1 MSDSTFLYIVE
12 IIGTFAF
19 AISGIRMAARKRFD
33 LFGAYVVG
41 LVTAIGGGTLRDLLL
56 DVDPFWMEDSIYLI
70 VTAAALL
77 LVIVLRKN
85 ILRFENTFFIF
96 DTIGLALFVVVGI
109 QKSII
114 NVEDCPF
121 WVAIIMGTLTGAFGG
136 ILRDILV
143 NEEPLIFRKDIY
155 ASACIFGGIVYWFS
169 FSIGVNDIVT
179 QILAATGVIATR
191 IMAVK
196 FKWTLPTLKSED
208 DL

>member
-41 LVTAIGGGTLRDLLL
+41 LVTAIGGGTLRDVLL
-56 DVDPFWMEDSIYLI
+56 DVTPFWMDDSIYLI
-70 VTAAALL
+70 VTAVALL
-77 LVIVLRKN
+77 LVIILRKN
-85 ILRFENTFFIF
+85 MLRFENTFFIF

-109 QKSII
+109 QKSI
-114 NVEDCPF
+114 VLGFPF
-121 WVAIIMGTLTGAFGG
+121 WVAVIMGTLTGAFGG

-155 ASACIFGGIVYWFS
+155 ASACIFGGIVYWIAFLM
-169 FSIGVNDIVT
+169 GVNGIIT
-179 QILAATGVIATR
+179 QILAAIGVITTR
-191 IMAVK
+191 IMAVR
-196 FKWTLPTLKSED
+196 FKWTLPNLKSED

>member
-1 MSDSTFLYIVE
+1 MSNSTFLYIVE

-56 DVDPFWMEDSIYLI
+56 DVTPFWMSDSIYLI
-70 VTAAALL
+70 ITAAALL
-77 LVIVLRKN
+77 LVIILQKN

-109 QKSII
+109 QKSIAL
-114 NVEDCPF
+114 DFPF

-155 ASACIFGGIVYWFS
+155 ASACIFGGIVYWVS
-169 FSIGVNDIVT
+169 FRMGVNDIIT
-179 QILAATGVIATR
+179 QIIATR
-191 IMAVK
+191 IMAVRY
-196 FKWTLPTLKSED
+196 KWTLPTLKSEE

>member
-1 MSDSTFLYIVE
+1 MSNSTFLYIVE

-56 DVDPFWMEDSIYLI
+56 DVTPFWMSDFIYLI
-70 VTAAALL
+70 ITAAALL
-77 LVIVLRKN
+77 LVIILRKN

-109 QKSII
+109 QKSIAL
-114 NVEDCPF
+114 DYPF

-155 ASACIFGGIVYWFS
+155 ASACIFGGVVYWVS
-169 FSIGVNDIVT
+169 FRMGINDIVT
-179 QILAATGVIATR
+179 QTLAAGGVIATR
-191 IMAVK
+191 IMAVR

>member
-56 DVDPFWMEDSIYLI
+56 DVTPFWMDDSIYLI
-70 VTAAALL
+70 VTAVALL
-77 LVIVLRKN
+77 LVIILRKN
-85 ILRFENTFFIF
+85 MLRFENTFFIF

-109 QKSII
+109 QKSI
-114 NVEDCPF
+114 VLGFPF
-121 WVAIIMGTLTGAFGG
+121 WVAVIMGTLTGAFGG

-155 ASACIFGGIVYWFS
+155 ASACIFGGIVYWVS
-169 FSIGVNDIVT
+169 FRMGVNGILT

-191 IMAVK
+191 IMAVR
-196 FKWTLPTLKSED
+196 FKWTLPNLKSED

>member
-56 DVDPFWMEDSIYLI
+56 DVTPFWMDDSIYLI
-70 VTAAALL
+70 VTAVALL
-77 LVIVLRKN
+77 LVIILRKN
-85 ILRFENTFFIF
+85 MLRFENTFFIF

-109 QKSII
+109 QKSI
-114 NVEDCPF
+114 VLGFPF
-121 WVAIIMGTLTGAFGG
+121 WVAVIMGTLTGAFGG

-155 ASACIFGGIVYWFS
+155 ASACIFGGIVYWVS
-169 FSIGVNDIVT
+169 FRMGVNGILT
-179 QILAATGVIATR
+179 QIPAATGVIATR
-191 IMAVK
+191 IMAVR
-196 FKWTLPTLKSED
+196 FKWTLPNLKSED

>member
-1 MSDSTFLYIVE
+1 MSNSTFLYIVE

-56 DVDPFWMEDSIYLI
+56 DVTPFWMGDSIYLI
-70 VTAAALL
+70 VTAVALL

-109 QKSII
+109 QKSH
-114 NVEDCPF
+114 DLGFPF
-121 WVAIIMGTLTGAFGG
+121 WVAVIMGTLTGAFGG

-155 ASACIFGGIVYWFS
+155 ASACIFGGIVYWI
-169 FSIGVNDIVT
+169 SIRMGVNDIVT
-179 QILAATGVIATR
+179 QILAAAGVIATR
-191 IMAVK
+191 IMAVR
-196 FKWTLPTLKSED
+196 FKWTLPTLKSEE

>member
-1 MSDSTFLYIVE
+1 MSNSTFLYIVE

-41 LVTAIGGGTLRDLLL
+41 LVTAIGGGTLRDVLL
-56 DVDPFWMEDSIYLI
+56 DVTPFWMSDSIYLI
-70 VTAAALL
+70 ITAVALL

-109 QKSII
+109 QKSI
-114 NVEDCPF
+114 VLGFPF
-121 WVAIIMGTLTGAFGG
+121 WVAVIMGTLTGAFGG

-155 ASACIFGGIVYWFS
+155 ASACIFGGVVYWVS
-169 FSIGVNDIVT
+169 FRMGVNDILT
-179 QILAATGVIATR
+179 QILAAAGVIATR
-191 IMAVK
+191 IMAVR
-196 FKWTLPTLKSED
+196 FKWTLPTLKSEE

>member
-1 MSDSTFLYIVE
+1 MSNSTFLYIVE

-41 LVTAIGGGTLRDLLL
+41 LVTAIGGGTLRDVLL
-56 DVDPFWMEDSIYLI
+56 DVTPFWMNDSIYLI
-70 VTAAALL
+70 ITAVALL

-109 QKSII
+109 QKSI
-114 NVEDCPF
+114 VLGFPF
-121 WVAIIMGTLTGAFGG
+121 WVAVIMGTLTGAFGG

-155 ASACIFGGIVYWFS
+155 ASACIFGGVVYWVS
-169 FSIGVNDIVT
+169 FRMGVNDILT
-179 QILAATGVIATR
+179 QILAAAGVIATR
-191 IMAVK
+191 IMAVR
-196 FKWTLPTLKSED
+196 FKWTLPTLKSEE

>member
-1 MSDSTFLYIVE
+1 MSNSSFVYIVE
-12 IIGTFAF
+12 LIGTLAF

-41 LVTAIGGGTLRDLLL
+41 LVTAIGGGTLRDLML
-56 DVDPFWMEDSIYLI
+56 DVTPFWMKDSIYLI

-77 LVIVLRKN
+77 LVILLRKN

-96 DTIGLALFVVVGI
+96 DTIGLALFVVVGM
-109 QKSII
+109 QKTLAL
-114 NVEDCPF
+114 DYPF

-155 ASACIFGGIVYWFS
+155 ASACIFGGIVYWIAYCF
-169 FSIGVNDIVT
+169 GVNDIVT
-179 QILAATGVIATR
+179 QILAAAGVITMR
-191 IMAVK
+191 IMAVR
-196 FKWTLPTLKSED
+196 FKWTLPTLKSEED
-208 DL
+208 I

>member
-1 MSDSTFLYIVE
+1 MSNSTFLYIVE

-56 DVDPFWMEDSIYLI
+56 DVTPFWMDDSIYLI
-70 VTAAALL
+70 VTAVALL

-109 QKSII
+109 QKSI
-114 NVEDCPF
+114 VLGFPF
-121 WVAIIMGTLTGAFGG
+121 WVAVIMGTLTGAFGG

-155 ASACIFGGIVYWFS
+155 ASACIFGGIVYWIS
-169 FSIGVNDIVT
+169 F
-179 QILAATGVIATR
+179 R
-191 IMAVK
+191 M
-196 FKWTLPTLKSED
+196 
-208 DL
+208 

>member
-33 LFGAYVVG
+33 LFGAYVVC
-41 LVTAIGGGTLRDLLL
+41 LVTAIGGGTLRDVLL
-56 DVDPFWMEDSIYLI
+56 DVTPFWMDDSIYLI
-70 VTAAALL
+70 VTAVALL
-77 LVIVLRKN
+77 LVIILRKN
-85 ILRFENTFFIF
+85 MLRFENTFFIF

-109 QKSII
+109 QKSI
-114 NVEDCPF
+114 VLGFPF
-121 WVAIIMGTLTGAFGG
+121 WVAVIMGTLTGAFGG

-155 ASACIFGGIVYWFS
+155 ASACIFGGIVYWIAFRM
-169 FSIGVNDIVT
+169 GVNGIIT

-191 IMAVK
+191 IMAVR
-196 FKWTLPTLKSED
+196 FKWTLPNLKSED

>member
-1 MSDSTFLYIVE
+1 MSNSTFLYIVE

-56 DVDPFWMEDSIYLI
+56 DVTPFWMDDSIYLI
-70 VTAAALL
+70 ITAVALL
-77 LVIVLRKN
+77 LVIILRKN

-114 NVEDCPF
+114 LGFPF
-121 WVAIIMGTLTGAFGG
+121 WVAVIMGTLTGAFGG

-155 ASACIFGGIVYWFS
+155 ASACIFGGIVYWIS
-169 FSIGVNDIVT
+169 FRMGVNDIIT
-179 QILAATGVIATR
+179 QILAAVGVIATR
-191 IMAVK
+191 IMAVRYS
-196 FKWTLPTLKSED
+196 WTLPTLKSED

>member
-56 DVDPFWMEDSIYLI
+56 DVTPFWMDDSIYLI
-70 VTAAALL
+70 VTAVALL
-77 LVIVLRKN
+77 LVIILRKN
-85 ILRFENTFFIF
+85 MLRFENTFFIF

-109 QKSII
+109 QKSI
-114 NVEDCPF
+114 VLGFPF
-121 WVAIIMGTLTGAFGG
+121 WVAVIMGTLTGAFGG

-155 ASACIFGGIVYWFS
+155 ASACIFGGIVYWVS
-169 FSIGVNDIVT
+169 FRMGVNGIVT
-179 QILAATGVIATR
+179 QILAAVGVIATR
-191 IMAVK
+191 IMAVR
-196 FKWTLPTLKSED
+196 FKWTLPNLKSED

>member
-1 MSDSTFLYIVE
+1 MNDSTFLYIVE

-56 DVDPFWMEDSIYLI
+56 DVTPFWMSDSIYLI
-70 VTAAALL
+70 VTASALL
-77 LVIVLRKN
+77 LVIILRKN

-109 QKSII
+109 QKSIMLGF
-114 NVEDCPF
+114 PF

-155 ASACIFGGIVYWFS
+155 ASACIFGGIVYWIS
-169 FSIGVNDIVT
+169 FRCGVNDIVT
-179 QILAATGVIATR
+179 QVLAAGGVIITR
-191 IMAVK
+191 IMAVH
-196 FKWTLPTLKSED
+196 FKWTLPTLKSEE

>member
-1 MSDSTFLYIVE
+1 MSNSTFLYIVE

-56 DVDPFWMEDSIYLI
+56 DVTPFWMGDSIYLI
-70 VTAAALL
+70 ITAAALL
-77 LVIVLRKN
+77 LVIILRKN

-109 QKSII
+109 QKSIAL
-114 NVEDCPF
+114 DYPF

-155 ASACIFGGIVYWFS
+155 ASACIFGGIVYWVS
-169 FSIGVNDIVT
+169 FRMDVNDIIT
-179 QILAATGVIATR
+179 QILAAGGVIATR
-191 IMAVK
+191 IMAVR
-196 FKWTLPTLKSED
+196 FKWTLPTLKSEE